1 VLDSLERLL
10 QRMRDKPE
18 HAAHFAQKTAG
29 DLANSLGNYN
39 GRMII
44 CHVRGEV
51 ASLRDVEKDKVD
63 TQRRDES
70 FRHRLAEPFTFGFV
84 NPRGPFFRVIVVLL
98 L

>member
-1 VLDSLERLL
+1 MFRE
-10 QRMRDKPE
+10 
-18 HAAHFAQKTAG
+18 
-29 DLANSLGNYN
+29 
-39 GRMII
+39 
-44 CHVRGEV
+44 EV

-70 FRHRLAEPFTFGFV
+70 FRHRLAELLTFGFV